1 VPVTETVKPGGFT
14 LYPNPAGTVLFVR
27 NISNLHTDLNYQ
39 IMDMNGRVVQKGV
52 LQDGKITSSIDIRSI
67 PSSVYL
73 LQISNS
79 LEVKE
84 HLRFVKIGY

>member
-1 VPVTETVKPGGFT
+1 
-14 LYPNPAGTVLFVR
+14 
-27 NISNLHTDLNYQ
+27 
-39 IMDMNGRVVQKGV
+39 MDMNGRVVQKGV
-52 LQDGKITSSIDIRSI
+52 LQNGKITSSIDIRSI
-67 PSSVYL
+67 PSSIYL

>member
-1 VPVTETVKPGGFT
+1 
-14 LYPNPAGTVLFVR
+14 
-27 NISNLHTDLNYQ
+27 
-39 IMDMNGRVVQKGV
+39 MDMNGKVVQKGA
-52 LQDGKITSSIDIRSI
+52 LQDGKVTSSIDIRSI

-79 LEVKE
+79 FEVNE